1 MDHIWDVFI
10 FCLYMDTVFNI
21 LPNMYSQLF
30 LFKNVIMDGVWTCFD
45 RDLIGVQVI
54 ILILL

>member
-1 MDHIWDVFI
+1 MWDVFI